1 MPAGLILAL
10 DSGTTSCRA
19 LIFDLRGELRASAR
33 RELSARYPRPGWVEQ
48 SADGIWRAQ
57 LEAAREAVV
66 AVDPA
71 EIAAIGIANQR
82 ETAVIWDRETLEPIG
97 PAIVWQCRRT
107 ADAVAALSDDQ
118 RARIQRRT
126 GLIPD
131 AYFTG
136 PKFAWL
142 LDHVDG
148 ARGRAERGELAA
160 GTVDS
165 WLIARLGGGERHL
178 TDRTNASRT
187 MLWNLAAGEWDGELA
202 EWQRVPRGML
212 PEVRGTAG
220 DFGVAAAEHLGAEI
234 PIAAAAGDQQAS
246 LAALGSR
253 EDAAGVATYG
263 TGAFVLA
270 PAPADAAED
279 LLVTAA
285 ADGGIA
291 LEGGV
296 FTAGAAVDWACGSLG
311 LADDA
316 AQLCKLAG
324 GVPDSAGVDFLPALS
339 GLGAPHWQADARGS
353 FSGLSL
359 AARREHLARAVL
371 EGIAGRVGEIVGAMR
386 RAGARVELLRAAGG
400 LARSDVF
407 LQIQA
412 DALGIPV
419 ERPAQVEATAYGAA
433 MLAAAGAGLP
443 PLPAVSGGR
452 RFEPALP

>member
-1 MPAGLILAL
+1 MSADLILAL

-19 LIFDLRGELRASAR
+19 LIFDSDGRLRASAR
-33 RELSARYPRPGWVEQ
+33 RELVARYPQPGWVEQ
-48 SADGIWRAQ
+48 SAGDIWRAQ
-57 LEAAREAVV
+57 LEAAREAVA
-66 AVDPA
+66 AVGRA

-82 ETAVIWDRETLEPIG
+82 ETAVIWDRATLEPIG

-107 ADAVAALSDDQ
+107 AAAVAALSDDQ
-118 RARIQRRT
+118 CAQVQART

-131 AYFTG
+131 AYFSG

-142 LDHVDG
+142 LDHVEG
-148 ARGRAERGELAA
+148 ARERAERGELAA

-165 WLIARLGGGERHL
+165 WLIAQLTNGEDRLS
-178 TDRTNASRT
+178 DRTNASRT
-187 MLWNLAAGEWDGELA
+187 MLWNLDAGEWDAELA
-202 EWQRVPRGML
+202 EWQRVPLGML
-212 PEVRGTAG
+212 PEVRETAG
-220 DFGVAAAEHLGAEI
+220 GFGIAAGEHLGTEI

-270 PAPADAAED
+270 PAPSRAAGD

-285 ADGGIA
+285 ADGGSA

-296 FTAGAAVDWACGSLG
+296 FTAGAAVDWACESLG
-311 LADDA
+311 LAGDA
-316 AQLCKLAG
+316 ERLCELAG
-324 GVPDSAGVDFLPALS
+324 SVPDSAGAAFLPALS
-339 GLGAPHWQADARGS
+339 GLGAPHWQPDARAS

-359 AARREHLARAVL
+359 AVGRGHLARAVL
-371 EGIAGRVGEIVGAMR
+371 EGIAGRVGEIVEAMR
-386 RAGARVELLRAAGG
+386 KAGARVELLRAAGG

-407 LQIQA
+407 LQVQA
-412 DALGIPV
+412 DMLGIPV

-443 PLPAVSGGR
+443 PLPPVSGER

>member
-19 LIFDLRGELRASAR
+19 LIFDPDGQLRASAR
-33 RELSARYPRPGWVEQ
+33 RELSAHYPQPGWVEQ
-48 SADGIWRAQ
+48 SADEIWRAQ
-57 LEAAREAVV
+57 LEAAREAV
-66 AVDPA
+66 ATVDPA

-118 RARIQRRT
+118 RARIQART

-131 AYFTG
+131 AYFSG

-165 WLIARLGGGERHL
+165 WLIARLGDGERHV
-178 TDRTNASRT
+178 TDVTNASRT
-187 MLWNLAAGEWDGELA
+187 MLWDLEAGEWDAELA

-220 DFGVAAAEHLGAEI
+220 DFGVAAAEQLGAEI

-263 TGAFVLA
+263 TGTFVLA
-270 PAPADAAED
+270 PAPVGAAAD

-285 ADGGIA
+285 ADGGMA

-311 LADDA
+311 LAGDA
-316 AQLCKLAG
+316 AQLCELAG
-324 GVPDSAGVDFLPALS
+324 RAADTAGAAFLPALS
-339 GLGAPHWQADARGS
+339 GLGAPHWRPDARGS

-371 EGIAGRVGEIVGAMR
+371 EGIAGRVVEIVEAMR

-443 PLPAVSGGR
+443 PLPGVAGGR